1 MGVTPSTKP
10 AQATL
15 DQVYLDHQQ
24 RLLRLAYLL
33 VGSREHAEDVVQT
46 VFTSAHE
53 RWERIVEP
61 VPYLNRAVVNACAD
75 LHRRRLRRPPLASP
89 EPVAHIPELDETW
102 HALRTLPAR
111 QRAVVV
117 LHYYEDRPLTEIADL
132 LRTPASTVRSD
143 LRRALA
149 RLKKELR

>member
-1 MGVTPSTKP
+1 MTSSTTPV
-10 AQATL
+10 QATL
-15 DQVYLDHQQ
+15 DQIYAEHRD
-24 RLLRLAYLL
+24 RLLRLAFLL
-33 VGSREHAEDVVQT
+33 VGSRDHAEDVVQT

-53 RWERIVEP
+53 RWVQIEQP

-75 LHRRRLRRPPLASP
+75 LHRRRLRRPPLPSI
-89 EPVAHIPELDETW
+89 EPVTQIPELDETW
-102 HALRTLPAR
+102 QALRLLPAR

-117 LHYYEDRPLTEIADL
+117 LHYYEDRPLTEIADI

-149 RLKKELR
+149 RLKKEL